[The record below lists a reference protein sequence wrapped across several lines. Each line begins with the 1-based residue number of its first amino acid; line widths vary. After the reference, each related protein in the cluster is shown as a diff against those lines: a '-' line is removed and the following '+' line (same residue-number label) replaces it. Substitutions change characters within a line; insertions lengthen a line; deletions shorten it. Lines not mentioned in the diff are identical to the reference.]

1 MAAKIILLLSELQKL
16 AHLSGD
22 NGKWMF
28 YLVQFPQTSQSDINI
43 LYQAILEQVPVFFI
57 FFSLQRHALEVG
69 SQGLTWM
76 ICRN

>member
-28 YLVQFPQTSQSDINI
+28 YLVQCPQTSQSDINI

-57 FFSLQRHALEVG
+57 FFF
-69 SQGLTWM
+69 LTEACIRGWKSGTHLDDL
-76 ICRN
+76 